1 VTAYVLAEVDIRDPA
16 TYDRYRARTP
26 EIVARY
32 GGRFVIR
39 GGDPEWLEGTGAA
52 RIVLIAFPDRAAA
65 RRFHDSPEYRE
76 IVGLRWQAAESRLAI
91 LDGVD

>member
-1 VTAYVLAEVDIRDPA
+1 MTAYVFAEVDIRDPA
-16 TYDRYRARTP
+16 TYERYRARTP

-32 GGRFVIR
+32 GGRFVVR
-39 GGDPEWLEGTGAA
+39 GGDPEWLEGQGAS
-52 RIVLIAFPDRAAA
+52 RIVLIAFASREAA
-65 RRFHDSPEYRE
+65 RRFYESPEYRE